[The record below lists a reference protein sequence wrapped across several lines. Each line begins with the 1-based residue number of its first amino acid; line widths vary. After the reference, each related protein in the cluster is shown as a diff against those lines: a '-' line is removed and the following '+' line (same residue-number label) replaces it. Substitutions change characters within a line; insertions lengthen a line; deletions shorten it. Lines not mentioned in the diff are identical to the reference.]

1 MAVWVIRAGS
11 RGEGEDFALEQG
23 VASINFGLWQ
33 SVTEFDDQRKLR
45 DHVTSAQAASQLWQF
60 AHEIHD
66 GDMVLLPRKRPR
78 VVAVGK
84 IIGDYS
90 YRPDLNAYGPHTR
103 NVEWQATDIPRGS
116 FDKDLQDWLGRRPTV
131 FPIRA
136 DEAERRIQR
145 LTNAYLGDGIVA
157 DPEPAP
163 PGNDDFT
170 DVDWDGYIRVRIAEI
185 IREKYPG
192 VELEGLVAAVL
203 EASGYTALQT
213 RRGADGG
220 IDVVAGSGE
229 LGFAQPRLSVQVK
242 SGRSLVDL
250 PDYNRLQGN
259 VRSFG
264 ADHGLLVSMS
274 GFTRAVHNENERS
287 FFEIRL
293 WDADALVQRLL
304 EVYDKLPAEI
314 RRDIPLERRM
324 MPLEMAP
331 PP

>member
-11 RGEGEDFALEQG
+11 RGEGEDFALEKG

-33 SVTEFDDQRKLR
+33 SVTEFDDQRKFR
-45 DHVTSAQAASQLWQF
+45 DDVTSAQAASQLWQF

-103 NVEWQATDIPRGS
+103 NVKWQATDIPRAS
-116 FDKDLQDWLGRRPTV
+116 FDKDLQDLLSRRPTV
-131 FPIRA
+131 FLIRA
-136 DEAERRIQR
+136 DEAERRIQW
-145 LTNAYLGDGIVA
+145 LANAYLGDGIVA
-157 DPEPAP
+157 DSEPAP
-163 PGNDDFT
+163 HRNDEFT
-170 DVDWDGYIRVRIAEI
+170 EVDWDGYIRIRIAEI
-185 IREKYPG
+185 IRERYPG

-203 EASGYTALQT
+203 EASGYTSLQT

-242 SGRSLVDL
+242 G
-250 PDYNRLQGN
+250 
-259 VRSFG
+259 
-264 ADHGLLVSMS
+264 
-274 GFTRAVHNENERS
+274 
-287 FFEIRL
+287 
-293 WDADALVQRLL
+293 
-304 EVYDKLPAEI
+304 
-314 RRDIPLERRM
+314 PL
-324 MPLEMAP
+324 AG
-331 PP
+331 